1 MSLISLDMSKIVL
14 SSLKHKAKFLNTDSE
29 GLSLYGFFF
38 RNSKRKVV
46 FRNSVVLNLF

>member
-14 SSLKHKAKFLNTDSE
+14 SSLKHKARFLNTDSE

-38 RNSKRKVV
+38 GTLKEKS
-46 FRNSVVLNLF
+46 FLETQSC